1 MINLLLT
8 IVGIYLILNSREIL
22 FFILGVF
29 LVVMAIRRMLD
40 ELSGDVTPDNREYV
54 NGLVYLIRT
63 EIRGYTIIEQYAAI
77 LASACIHIA
86 KSDGRISEQEIRVI
100 RQAIQREFQG
110 RVDENLIA
118 RIVGHTKQHI
128 QSFSKEQ
135 IFLSLVDVVNLYFQH
150 LDLAGWEARMEL
162 TSMLFLMIYEVAL
175 ADGGVTDAEEE
186 LFNRL
191 CFQFALPG
199 SYVQNIKRT
208 AKYNVNA
215 RSNRSSNAN
224 YSGQSYNSEYIDNS
238 KYKNSLALFNLK
250 EVYTLEEL
258 EKAWKQMAIMYHPDK
273 FHNAK
278 PEIYELMNKKFIEA
292 KDAYEFLK
300 KRKS

>member
-1 MINLLLT
+1 
-8 IVGIYLILNSREIL
+8 
-22 FFILGVF
+22 
-29 LVVMAIRRMLD
+29 MAIRRMLD

-135 IFLSLVDVVNLYFQH
+135 IFYH
-150 LDLAGWEARMEL
+150 L
-162 TSMLFLMIYEVAL
+162 
-175 ADGGVTDAEEE
+175 
-186 LFNRL
+186 
-191 CFQFALPG
+191 
-199 SYVQNIKRT
+199 
-208 AKYNVNA
+208 
-215 RSNRSSNAN
+215 
-224 YSGQSYNSEYIDNS
+224 
-238 KYKNSLALFNLK
+238 
-250 EVYTLEEL
+250 
-258 EKAWKQMAIMYHPDK
+258 
-273 FHNAK
+273 
-278 PEIYELMNKKFIEA
+278 
-292 KDAYEFLK
+292 
-300 KRKS
+300 